1 LTTGLDVS
9 AHTSHISLPL
19 HPAQS
24 QPQGCVLVPYPS
36 SMLVRRHAHQE
47 PCRTCS
53 AMHRSRRHASLP
65 FTPSRMYALL
75 LRRCCC
81 SMGKHVSFACMQWWA
96 WLFWRRCSAGMPFMR
111 TYATMHARM
120 HVCLSVSNTA
130 DNPASHSIAKEQFR
144 TICHESGAQWPQQSP
159 CVWIM
164 SIAGVG
170 SLRAA
175 VVSSR

>member
-1 LTTGLDVS
+1 MLGHAQNSSTFIFTLHTVQDVCI
-9 AHTSHISLPL
+9 AAEAVLLFHGQTRIV
-19 HPAQS
+19 
-24 QPQGCVLVPYPS
+24 CVYAVVGVVVLEAVFC
-36 SMLVRRHAHQE
+36 RHAIH
-47 PCRTCS
+47 
-53 AMHRSRRHASLP
+53 AYIRH
-65 FTPSRMYALL
+65 
-75 LRRCCC
+75 
-81 SMGKHVSFACMQWWA
+81 
-96 WLFWRRCSAGMPFMR
+96 
-111 TYATMHARM
+111 HARM